1 MFLGIGSKEC
11 QVEEQELWFLCNALE
26 KLAKQ
31 TQACE
36 CYLQKQREFIVIA
49 KS

>member
-1 MFLGIGSKEC
+1 MFLGIGSKEY

-31 TQACE
+31 TRSCE
-36 CYLQKQREFIVIA
+36 CYLQKQREIH
-49 KS
+49 SNN